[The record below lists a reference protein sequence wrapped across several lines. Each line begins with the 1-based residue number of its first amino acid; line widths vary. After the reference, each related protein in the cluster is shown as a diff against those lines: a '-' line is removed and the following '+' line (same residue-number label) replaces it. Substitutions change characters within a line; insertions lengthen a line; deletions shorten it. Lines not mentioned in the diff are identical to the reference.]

1 MYAGKRIFFRFPAL
15 FLRAISFSSGGSKI
29 FLGRKK
35 EMRFVAM
42 QFVQKMYAVYDGFS

>member
-1 MYAGKRIFFRFPAL
+1 MPGNEFSFRFPAL
-15 FLRAISFSSGGSKI
+15 FMWAISFSSGGSNI
-29 FLGRKK
+29 SLGRKK

>member
-1 MYAGKRIFFRFPAL
+1 MYAGKRIFFRFPVVI
-15 FLRAISFSSGGSKI
+15 FMGYFIS
-29 FLGRKK
+29 LGRKK

>member
-1 MYAGKRIFFRFPAL
+1 MPGNEFSFVSRL
-15 FLRAISFSSGGSKI
+15 SFLWAISFPSGGSNI
-29 FLGRKK
+29 SLGRKK

>member
-1 MYAGKRIFFRFPAL
+1 MPGNEFSLVSRL
-15 FLRAISFSSGGSKI
+15 SFLWAISFPSGEGNI

-35 EMRFVAM
+35 EMGFVAM